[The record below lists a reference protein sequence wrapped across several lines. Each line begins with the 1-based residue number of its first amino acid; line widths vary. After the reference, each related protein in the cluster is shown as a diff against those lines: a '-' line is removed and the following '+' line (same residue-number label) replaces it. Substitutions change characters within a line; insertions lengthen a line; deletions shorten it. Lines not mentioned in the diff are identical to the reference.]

1 MIRRPPRVT
10 RPDTL
15 VPYTTLIR
23 SVAQRLV
30 AELLVLGLEN
40 RVVGS
45 TGHRAVEVRAAALMC
60 EARSEQVGDERGVG
74 AVDVDH
80 LGQVGV
86 GDGALGLYVDHFAR
100 LGGAAGD
107 LGRGKGWHRRSSH
120 CAAASVGRRS
130 VMWWAPSVS
139 SRYSRPSSDARREG
153 TEWGST

>member
-60 EARSEQVGDERGVG
+60 EARAEQVGDERGVG

-86 GDGALGLYVDHFAR
+86 GDGALGLDVEIGRASCRERVCQYV
-100 LGGAAGD
+100 
-107 LGRGKGWHRRSSH
+107 
-120 CAAASVGRRS
+120 
-130 VMWWAPSVS
+130 
-139 SRYSRPSSDARREG
+139 
-153 TEWGST
+153 